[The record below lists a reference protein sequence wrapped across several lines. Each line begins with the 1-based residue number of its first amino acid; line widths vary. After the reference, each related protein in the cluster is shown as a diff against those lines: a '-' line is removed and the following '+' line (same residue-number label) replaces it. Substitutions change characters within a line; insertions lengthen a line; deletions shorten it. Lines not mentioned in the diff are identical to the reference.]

1 VKDDEHELILKT
13 NDAVLSGSESKL
25 VVDTATADDKE

>member
-1 VKDDEHELILKT
+1 VKDIEHELILET

-25 VVDTATADDKE
+25 VEDIVTTDDKA